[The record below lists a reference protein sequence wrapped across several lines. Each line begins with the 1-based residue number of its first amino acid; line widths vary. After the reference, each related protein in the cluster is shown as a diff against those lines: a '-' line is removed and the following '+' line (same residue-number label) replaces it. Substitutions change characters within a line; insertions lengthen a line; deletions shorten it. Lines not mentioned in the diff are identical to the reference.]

1 MSNIRMMLL
10 VAVAFLLS
18 ACAAMDK
25 IKEKSSSLFQASPQA
40 SSQASSAEQK
50 LSSGVKIYEEG
61 DYKSSLEALREAEK
75 MGLSRTEDK
84 ITAHKYKA
92 FIYCITGRK
101 NQCRHEFEDIL
112 EHDPN
117 FDLKPAEAGHP
128 EWGPVFRG
136 VKTDFVK

>member
-1 MSNIRMMLL
+1 MSNVRMILF

-25 IKEKSSSLFQASPQA
+25 VKDKASTLFQTSP
-40 SSQASSAEQK
+40 QASSAEQK
-50 LSSGVKIYEEG
+50 LSSGVKSYEEG

-136 VKTDFVK
+136 VKTEFVK

>member
-10 VAVAFLLS
+10 VAFAFLLS

-25 IKEKSSSLFQASPQA
+25 MKEKSSSLFQASPQA
-40 SSQASSAEQK
+40 NSAEQK
-50 LSSGVKIYEEG
+50 LARGVKSYEEG
-61 DYKSSLEALREAEK
+61 NYKSSLEALREAEK

-101 NQCRHEFEDIL
+101 NLCRHEFEDIL
-112 EHDPN
+112 EYDPN

-128 EWGPVFRG
+128 DWGPVFRG
-136 VKTDFVK
+136 VKTDFVQ